1 MISVIVPT
9 IVPIYAALFAVML
22 VFLSISVANTR
33 REMQV
38 TIGDGGNKI
47 LLRRIRVQGNFTEYV
62 PMALILFTFIEMQGW
77 PRWLVHGLCLVLL
90 AARLVHAYGVGR
102 EPEIIPIRAT
112 GMATTAL
119 LLITA
124 AGLLLF
130 SAVR

>member
-1 MISVIVPT
+1 MIPT

-22 VFLSISVANTR
+22 VLLSIRVANTR
-33 REMQV
+33 REV
-38 TIGDGGNKI
+38 RVAIGDGGNKI

-77 PRWLVHGLCLVLL
+77 PGWLVNGLCLVLL
-90 AARLVHAYGVGR
+90 AARLVHAYGIGQ
-102 EPEIIPIRAT
+102 EPETIPIRAT

-119 LLITA
+119 LLLAA
-124 AGLLLF
+124 AGLLLY